1 MELPKASNNKPDNKS
16 GIKSV
21 INLDPEAILGV
32 DGPIAKQLDYYEPRP
47 PQILM
52 ATSVK
57 DNLKSRRHLFCEGG
71 TGTGKSYAFLIPA
84 IEAALSG
91 SAPVVIS
98 TNTISLQEQIFRKD
112 VPDLMKYLGLPNLRV
127 VLRKGRGNYISLR
140 RLQNAQN
147 YEWTPEQ
154 ITEFEDVETWAETT
168 TTGAKQDMAD
178 IVSGEIWEQVRSDQY
193 DCLGKKCPKFRK
205 CHYYD
210 SKNKAAEAHII
221 ICNHALLTLDLG
233 LKQRTD
239 DVVGI
244 LPKYEHLIIDEAH
257 ALEEAIRKSETF
269 EWKQG
274 SAAALVR
281 RATNKKERGFIDALL
296 KISTGVPYQTITHAK
311 EAIKKL
317 KQMVEVSA
325 LFFER
330 DVEPFVRQGLRG
342 RSKPPMSK
350 RIKSGNLR
358 SARSESLISTLHTA
372 NSYLNNICSNLK
384 RASEDEFAPNEVK
397 TLSTLLDNYRKRTI
411 EVESELKRA
420 IFAEKDQDQPYP
432 THVSSV
438 ETSEFKNKHYF
449 TITSTPIFVK
459 EISRKILF
467 NRIPSITLTSAT
479 LTTNNSFQGV
489 MRDLGTL
496 PKKTDIIQLPHVFD
510 YKKQVKIVLTP
521 KLGLD
526 PWNKPDDRKRYFD
539 KVAAGVKKY
548 VDKTQGNALI
558 LCTSNLQ
565 MKALYD
571 RLADDFTRQGFY
583 PLRQGGGMTRDQ
595 LTNEIKT
602 VPNTVLF
609 GVDSFW
615 TGVDVPGS
623 HLSNVIIPKLPF
635 PPPTPLGEAQQE
647 MYDMWNR
654 GKPRNKQRNYFG
666 DRTVPAVA
674 IKLQQ
679 GFGRLIRRKTDVGI
693 VVLMD
698 PRLVTKG
705 YGRTLLGS
713 LPSCDVLRDNDVC

>member
-1 MELPKASNNKPDNKS
+1 MELPKATNNKSNT
-16 GIKSV
+16 V
-21 INLDPEAILGV
+21 ELDPEFVLGP
-32 DGPIAKQLDYYEPRP
+32 DGPISKEFEYYEPRP
-47 PQILM
+47 PQIQM
-52 ATSVK
+52 AEAVRT
-57 DNLKSRRHLFCEGG
+57 NLKNKRHLFCEAG

-91 SAPVVIS
+91 QAPVVIS

-112 VPDLMKYLGLPNLRV
+112 VPDLMKYLNLPNLRV
-127 VLRKGRGNYISLR
+127 VLRKGRGNYISMR

-147 YEWTPEQ
+147 YEWSAEQ
-154 ITEFEDVETWAETT
+154 IAEFEDVEVWAGTT

-178 IVSGEIWEQVRSDQY
+178 IVSDEIWEQVRSDQY
-193 DCLGKKCPKFRK
+193 DCLGKKCPKFK
-205 CHYYD
+205 QCHYYD

-239 DVVGI
+239 GAVGI
-244 LPKYEHLIIDEAH
+244 LPDYKHLIIDEAH
-257 ALEEAIRKSETF
+257 ALEEAIRRAETF

-274 SAAALVR
+274 SAVALVR
-281 RATNKKERGFIDALL
+281 RATNIKKRGFIDALL
-296 KISTGVPYQTITHAK
+296 KVTDGVPYKTITHAK
-311 EAIKKL
+311 EAIAKL
-317 KQMVEVSA
+317 KQVVEINVE
-325 LFFER
+325 FFEK

-350 RIKSGNLR
+350 RIKPGNLR
-358 SARSESLISTLHTA
+358 SSRSEKLISTLHSA
-372 NSYLNNICSNLK
+372 NAYLGNVCSSLK
-384 RASEDEFAPNEVK
+384 RAADDEFAPKEVK
-397 TLSTLLDNYRKRTI
+397 SLATLLDNYRKRTI

-420 IFAEKDQDQPYP
+420 IYAEKDQDQPYP

-438 ETSEFKNKHYF
+438 ETSSFKGKDYF
-449 TITSTPIFVK
+449 TVVSTPIFVR
-459 EISRKILF
+459 EISKKILF
-467 NRIPSITLTSAT
+467 SKIPSITLTSAT
-479 LTTNNSFQGV
+479 LTTNNNFASIT
-489 MRDLGTL
+489 RNLGTF
-496 PKKTDIIQLPHVFD
+496 PKNTDIIQLPHVFD
-510 YKKQVKIVLTP
+510 YKRQVKIVLTP

-526 PWNKPDDRKRYFD
+526 PWNKPDARKKYFD
-539 KVAAGVKKY
+539 TVAAGIKKY

-571 RLADDFTRQGFY
+571 RLADYFSSKGYY
-583 PLRQGGGMTRDQ
+583 PLRQGGGMTREQ
-595 LTNEIKT
+595 LTHEIQT

-615 TGVDVPGS
+615 TGVDIPGS

-654 GKPRNKQRNYFG
+654 GKPRNKQRNYFS

-713 LPSCDVLRDNDVC
+713 LPNCDVLRDNDVC